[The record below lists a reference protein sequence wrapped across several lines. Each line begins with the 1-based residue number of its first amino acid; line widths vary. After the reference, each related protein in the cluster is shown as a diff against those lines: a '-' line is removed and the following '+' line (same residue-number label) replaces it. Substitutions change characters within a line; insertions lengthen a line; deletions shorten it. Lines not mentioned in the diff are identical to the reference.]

1 MINKYFHYIMLSGL
15 IILTLA
21 PSAQASNEGRRY
33 VLEMVVFSYE
43 TNSTGVAES
52 WPTDLQIELPD
63 RYLGLHRK
71 SSFNKSQLSKMQPA
85 NENDMGQLPLSRQQ
99 IDMLQQGYLP
109 EYFLRSSRLYTLGSK
124 KRRLENQDDI
134 RILFHEAW
142 QMPVYGKNRN
152 RTLPIR
158 IQGGKRVNN
167 RYELDGTIT
176 VSVARYLHIDTNLF
190 LSKFQSAEGEQILNQ
205 VIPMQQSRRMR
216 SKELHYIDHPKFG
229 ILIYFTPFPEG

>member
-1 MINKYFHYIMLSGL
+1 MINKYFRYILLSGL
-15 IILTLA
+15 LALTLA

-43 TNSTGVAES
+43 TNSTGVSES

-63 RYLGLHRK
+63 RYQALHRK
-71 SSFNKSQLSKMQPA
+71 SSFSKSQLSKMKPA
-85 NENDMGQLPLSRQQ
+85 NDSDMGRLPLSQQQ
-99 IDMLQQGYLP
+99 IDMLRQDFLP
-109 EYFLRSSRLYTLGSK
+109 EYFLRSSRLHTLDGK
-124 KRRLENQDDI
+124 KRRLADQADI
-134 RILFHEAW
+134 KVLFHEAW
-142 QMPVYGKNRN
+142 QMPVYGKNRK

-158 IQGGKRVNN
+158 IQGGKHINN

-190 LSKFQSAEGEQILNQ
+190 LSKFKSEDGQQVLTQ

-229 ILIYFTPFPEG
+229 ILIYFTPFP

>member
-1 MINKYFHYIMLSGL
+1 MINKYFRYILLSGL
-15 IILTLA
+15 LALTIA
-21 PSAQASNEGRRY
+21 PSSQASNEGRRY

-52 WPTDLQIELPD
+52 WPDDLQIELPE

-71 SSFNKSQLSKMQPA
+71 SSFSKSQLSKIQPA
-85 NENDMGQLPLSRQQ
+85 NDSDMGRLPLSQQQ
-99 IDMLQQGYLP
+99 IDMLRQGFLP
-109 EYFLRSSRLYTLGSK
+109 EYFLRSSRLFTLDGK
-124 KRRLENQDDI
+124 KRRLANQADI
-134 RILFHEAW
+134 KVLFHEAW
-142 QMPVYGKNRN
+142 QMPVYGKNRK

-158 IQGGKRVNN
+158 IQGGKRINN

-190 LSKFQSAEGEQILNQ
+190 LSKFKSEDGQQVLTQ

-229 ILIYFTPFPEG
+229 ILIYFTPFP

>member
-1 MINKYFHYIMLSGL
+1 MINKYFRYILLSGL
-15 IILTLA
+15 LALTLA

-43 TNSTGVAES
+43 TNSTGVSES

-63 RYLGLHRK
+63 RYQGLHRK
-71 SSFNKSQLSKMQPA
+71 SSYNKSTLNSLKPA
-85 NENDMGQLPLSRQQ
+85 DANSMGRLPLSEHQ
-99 IDMLQQGYLP
+99 IDMLKQGYLP
-109 EYFLRSSRLYTLGSK
+109 EYFLRSSRLYTLGGK
-124 KRRLENQDDI
+124 KRRLANQDDI
-134 RILFHEAW
+134 KVLFHEAW
-142 QMPVYGKNRN
+142 QMPVYGKNRK

-158 IQGGKRVNN
+158 IQGGQRINN

-176 VSVARYLHIDTNLF
+176 VSVARYLHVDTNLF
-190 LSKFQSAEGEQILNQ
+190 LSKFQTVEGEPQVSQ

-229 ILIYFTPFPEG
+229 ILIYFTPFPTS